1 MRLPT
6 MAEISRS
13 EELTQQ
19 FPGLD
24 RNLRGTDGSMSDMLN
39 LTSDHYPLLASREKR
54 TLLDVL
60 VKPNGLMA
68 KDKLVWVDN
77 RNLFYGGEDLTD
89 HLIDAGVHLTDSE
102 KTLVS
107 MGAYILILP
116 DKAYINTQD
125 YTDCGKIEAD
135 WTSGSEATISLCMAD
150 GAAYDYTASATAPEN
165 PKAGQYWLDTS
176 GEKEA
181 MKVWAESTG
190 SWVAVETVYCKIA
203 CTGIGKQFAENDGVT
218 LSGTGKEELDGS
230 KILYG
235 VSDDSVVVIGLVPQT
250 VTVAAGKLRM
260 QRKMPDM
267 DYVCECQNRIWGCKY
282 GLVDGKTI
290 NEIYCC
296 ALGDFKNWE
305 RYAGISTDSYR
316 ASVGTDGKWTGA
328 ITYLGYPLFWKENH
342 LHKVY
347 VDEGGAHQ
355 IQDTACRGVQEGCG
369 RSLQVVNDR
378 LYFKSRSGVCAYDG
392 SLPENTGY
400 SLGNELFSEAVG
412 GSLRG
417 KYYLSMRGETGW
429 SLFVYDTKNGIWI
442 KEDNTHALAMATLK
456 DELYILD
463 AETKQFFGASGRA
476 EGEKEKTVQ
485 WSATTNIIGYSDA
498 GQKYV
503 SRFAVRLRLEDGA
516 TAQFSI
522 EYDSNGIWL
531 PCGSIVGNRIKSAI
545 LPVKP
550 RRCDHFRIRITGF
563 GTMQIYSISKIYE
576 KGSDVCGY

>member
-1 MRLPT
+1 MQLPN
-6 MAEISRS
+6 MNEISRS
-13 EELTQQ
+13 EELTQS

-24 RNLRGTDGSMSDMLN
+24 RNLRGADGSMSDMKN
-39 LTSDHYPLLASREKR
+39 LTSDHYPLLAAREKR
-54 TLLDVL
+54 TMLDVL
-60 VKPNGLMA
+60 VKPNGLLA

-77 RNLFYGGEDLTD
+77 RNLYYGGEDLTD
-89 HLIDAGVHLTDSE
+89 HLIDVGVHLTDSE
-102 KTLVS
+102 KQLVS
-107 MGAYILILP
+107 MGAYVVILP
-116 DKAYINTQD
+116 DKVYINTQD
-125 YTDCGKIEAD
+125 YDDCGKIEAD
-135 WTSGSEATISLCMAD
+135 WTNTAKATVSLCMED
-150 GAAYDYTASATAPEN
+150 GTTYNYTAGGTAPESPTN
-165 PKAGQYWLDTS
+165 GQYWLDTS
-176 GEKEA
+176 GETDA
-181 MKVWAESTG
+181 MKVWNESTG
-190 SWVAVETVYCKIA
+190 GWVSVETVYCKIS
-203 CTGIGKQFAENDGVT
+203 CTGIGAQFQDNDGVT
-218 LSGTGKEELDGS
+218 VSGVEAIEGS
-230 KILYG
+230 RI
-235 VSDDSVVVIGLVPQT
+235 VQHVTQDSMVFIGLVPQT
-250 VTVAAGKLRM
+250 VTVEAGKLHIT
-260 QRKMPDM
+260 RKMPEM
-267 DYVCECQNRIWGCKY
+267 DYVVECQNRLWGCFY
-282 GLVDGKTI
+282 GVKGGQTI

-378 LYFKSRSGVCAYDG
+378 LYFKSRGGVCVYDG

-429 SLFVYDTKNGIWI
+429 NLFVYDTKNGIWV
-442 KEDNTHALAMATLK
+442 KEDDTHALAMATLR

-550 RRCDHFRIRITGF
+550 RRCDHFRIRATGF

>member
-1 MRLPT
+1 MT
-6 MAEISRS
+6 VSGVEKIEGSRIV
-13 EELTQQ
+13 Q
-19 FPGLD
+19 
-24 RNLRGTDGSMSDMLN
+24 
-39 LTSDHYPLLASREKR
+39 H
-54 TLLDVL
+54 V
-60 VKPNGLMA
+60 
-68 KDKLVWVDN
+68 
-77 RNLFYGGEDLTD
+77 
-89 HLIDAGVHLTDSE
+89 
-102 KTLVS
+102 
-107 MGAYILILP
+107 
-116 DKAYINTQD
+116 TQD
-125 YTDCGKIEAD
+125 
-135 WTSGSEATISLCMAD
+135 SMVL
-150 GAAYDYTASATAPEN
+150 
-165 PKAGQYWLDTS
+165 
-176 GEKEA
+176 
-181 MKVWAESTG
+181 
-190 SWVAVETVYCKIA
+190 
-203 CTGIGKQFAENDGVT
+203 
-218 LSGTGKEELDGS
+218 
-230 KILYG
+230 
-235 VSDDSVVVIGLVPQT
+235 IGLVPQT
-250 VTVAAGKLRM
+250 LTVEAGKLRIT
-260 QRKMPDM
+260 RKMPDM
-267 DYVCECQNRIWGCKY
+267 DYVVECQNRLWGCFY
-282 GLVDGKTI
+282 GVKDGKTI

-429 SLFVYDTKNGIWI
+429 SLFVYDTKNGVWI

-463 AETKQFFGASGRA
+463 ADTKQFFGASGRA

-522 EYDSNGIWL
+522 EYDSNGVWL

-563 GTMQIYSISKIYE
+563 GTMQIFSISKIYE

>member
-1 MRLPT
+1 MQLPS
-6 MAEISRS
+6 MNEISRS
-13 EELTQQ
+13 EELTQS

-24 RNLRGTDGSMSDMLN
+24 RNLRGADGGMSDMKN
-39 LTSDHYPLLASREKR
+39 LTSDHYPLLAAREKR
-54 TLLDVL
+54 TMLDVL
-60 VKPNGLMA
+60 VKPNGLLA

-77 RNLFYGGEDLTD
+77 RNLYYGGEDLTD
-89 HLIDAGVHLTDSE
+89 HLTDAGVHLTDSE

-107 MGAYILILP
+107 MGAYVIILP

-125 YTDCGKIEAD
+125 YDDCGKIEAD
-135 WTSGSEATISLCMAD
+135 WTNTAQATISLCMED
-150 GAAYDYTASATAPEN
+150 GAAYSYTPGTEAPESPTN
-165 PKAGQYWLDTS
+165 GQYWLDTS
-176 GEKEA
+176 GETDA
-181 MKVWAESTG
+181 MKVWNESTG
-190 SWVAVETVYCKIA
+190 SWVSVETVYCKIS
-203 CTGIGKQFAENDGVT
+203 CTGVGAQFKDLDGVT
-218 LSGTGKEELDGS
+218 VSGVEAIEGS
-230 KILYG
+230 RI
-235 VSDDSVVVIGLVPQT
+235 VQHVTADSMVLIGLVPQS
-250 VTVAAGKLRM
+250 VTVEAGKLRIT
-260 QRKMPDM
+260 RKMPEM
-267 DYVCECQNRIWGCKY
+267 DYVVECQNRLWGCFY
-282 GLVDGKTI
+282 GVKDGQTI

-369 RSLQVVNDR
+369 KSLQVVNDR

-400 SLGNELFSEAVG
+400 SLGQELFSEAVG
-412 GSLRG
+412 GNLRG
-417 KYYLSMRGETGW
+417 KYYLSMHGEAGW
-429 SLFVYDTKNGIWI
+429 NLFVYDTKNGIWM
-442 KEDNTHALAMATLK
+442 KEDDTHALAMATLK

-476 EGEKEKTVQ
+476 AGTKEKAVQ

>member
-1 MRLPT
+1 MQLPN
-6 MAEISRS
+6 MNEISRS
-13 EELTQQ
+13 EELTQS

-24 RNLRGTDGSMSDMLN
+24 RNLRGADGSMSDMKN
-39 LTSDHYPLLASREKR
+39 LTSDHYPLLAAREKR
-54 TLLDVL
+54 TMLDVL
-60 VKPNGLMA
+60 VKPNGLLA

-77 RNLFYGGEDLTD
+77 RNLYYGGEDLTD

-102 KTLVS
+102 KQLVS
-107 MGAYILILP
+107 MGAYVIILP
-116 DKAYINTQD
+116 DKAYINTQNYD
-125 YTDCGKIEAD
+125 DCGKIEAD
-135 WTSGSEATISLCMAD
+135 WTNGSQATVSLCMED
-150 GAAYDYTASATAPEN
+150 GAAYDYTAGKEAPAS
-165 PKAGQYWLDTS
+165 PKNGQFWLDTS
-176 GEKEA
+176 GETDA
-181 MKVWAESTG
+181 MKVWNESTG
-190 SWVAVETVYCKIA
+190 GWVSVETVYCKIS
-203 CTGIGKQFAENDGVT
+203 CTGIGAQFKDLDGVT
-218 LSGTGKEELDGS
+218 VSGVEAIEGS
-230 KILYG
+230 RI
-235 VSDDSVVVIGLVPQT
+235 VQHVTADSMVLIGLVPQT
-250 VTVAAGKLRM
+250 VTVDAGKLHIT
-260 QRKMPDM
+260 RKMPEM
-267 DYVCECQNRIWGCKY
+267 DYVVECRNRLWGCFY
-282 GLVDGKTI
+282 GVKDGQTI

-355 IQDTACRGVQEGCG
+355 IQDTACRGVQEGCA

-378 LYFKSRSGVCAYDG
+378 LYFKSRSGVCVYDG

-417 KYYLSMRGETGW
+417 KYYLSMHGETGW
-429 SLFVYDTKNGIWI
+429 SLFVYDTKNGIWV

-485 WSATTNIIGYSDA
+485 WSATTNVIGYSDA

>member
-1 MRLPT
+1 MQLPS
-6 MAEISRS
+6 MNEISRS
-13 EELTQQ
+13 EELTQS

-24 RNLRGTDGSMSDMLN
+24 RNLRGADGSMSDMKN
-39 LTSDHYPLLASREKR
+39 LTSDHYPLLAAREKR
-54 TLLDVL
+54 TMLDVL
-60 VKPNGLMA
+60 VKPNGLLA

-77 RNLFYGGEDLTD
+77 RNLYYGGEDLTD
-89 HLIDAGVHLTDSE
+89 HLTDAGVHLADSE

-107 MGAYILILP
+107 MGAYVIILP

-125 YTDCGKIEAD
+125 YDDCGKIEAD
-135 WTSGSEATISLCMAD
+135 WTNTAQATVSLCMED
-150 GAAYDYTASATAPEN
+150 GAAYNYTQGDTAPESPSN
-165 PKAGQYWLDTS
+165 GQYWLDTS
-176 GEKEA
+176 GETDV
-181 MKVWAESTG
+181 MKVWNESTG
-190 SWVAVETVYCKIA
+190 SWVSVETVYCKIS
-203 CTGIGKQFAENDGVT
+203 CVGIGAQFKDLDGVT
-218 LSGTGKEELDGS
+218 VSGVDAIEGS
-230 KILYG
+230 RI
-235 VSDDSVVVIGLVPQT
+235 VQHVTADSMVLIGLVPQS
-250 VTVAAGKLRM
+250 VTVEAGKLRIT
-260 QRKMPDM
+260 RKMPEM
-267 DYVCECQNRIWGCKY
+267 DYVVECQNRLWGCFY
-282 GLVDGKTI
+282 GVKDGQTI

-355 IQDTACRGVQEGCG
+355 IQDTACQGVQEGCG

-400 SLGNELFSEAVG
+400 SLGQELFSEAVG

-417 KYYLSMRGETGW
+417 KYYLSMHGEAGW
-429 SLFVYDTKNGIWI
+429 NLFVYDTKNGIWM
-442 KEDNTHALAMATLK
+442 KEDDTHALAMATLK

-476 EGEKEKTVQ
+476 EGTKEKTVQ

-522 EYDSNGIWL
+522 EYDSNGVWL
-531 PCGSIVGNRIKSAI
+531 PCGSIVGNRIKSAV

-550 RRCDHFRIRITGF
+550 RRCDHFRIRVTGF
-563 GTMQIYSISKIYE
+563 GAMQIYSISKIYE

>member
-176 GEKEA
+176 GENEA

-190 SWVAVETVYCKIA
+190 SWAAVETVYCKIA

-235 VSDDSVVVIGLVPQT
+235 VSADSVVVIGLVPQT
-250 VTVAAGKLRM
+250 VTVAAGKLRI

-355 IQDTACRGVQEGCG
+355 IQDTACQGVQEGCS

-378 LYFKSRSGVCAYDG
+378 LYFKSRSGVCVYDG

-417 KYYLSMRGETGW
+417 KYYLSMHGETGW
-429 SLFVYDTKNGIWI
+429 NLFVYDTKNGIWV
-442 KEDNTHALAMATLK
+442 KEDGTHALAMATLL

-463 AETKQFFGASGRA
+463 ADTKQFLGATGKA
-476 EGEKEKTVQ
+476 AGPKEKRVQ

-522 EYDSNGIWL
+522 EYDSNGEWL
-531 PCGSIVGNRIKSAI
+531 PCGSITGNRIKSEI

>member
-1 MRLPT
+1 MKLPS
-6 MAEISRS
+6 MSEISRS
-13 EELTQQ
+13 EELTQS

-24 RNLRGTDGSMSDMLN
+24 RNLRGAEGSMSDMKN
-39 LTSDHYPLLASREKR
+39 LTSDHYPLLAARERR
-54 TLLDVL
+54 TMLDVL
-60 VKPNGLMA
+60 VKPNGLLA

-77 RNLFYGGEDLTD
+77 RNLYYGGEDLTD
-89 HLIDAGVHLTDSE
+89 HLTDAGVHLTDSE

-107 MGAYILILP
+107 MGAYVIILP

-125 YTDCGKIEAD
+125 YDDCGKIEAD
-135 WTSGSEATISLCMAD
+135 WVNGTQATVSLCVED
-150 GAAYDYTASATAPEN
+150 GAAYDYTAGKEAPESPAN
-165 PKAGQYWLDTS
+165 GQFWLDTS
-176 GEKEA
+176 GETDA
-181 MKVWAESTG
+181 MKVWNESTG
-190 SWVAVETVYCKIA
+190 GWVSVETVYCKIS
-203 CTGIGKQFAENDGVT
+203 CTGIGAQFKDYDGVT
-218 LSGTGKEELDGS
+218 VSGVEQIEGS
-230 KILYG
+230 RI
-235 VSDDSVVVIGLVPQT
+235 VQHVTADSMVLIGLVPQT
-250 VTVAAGKLRM
+250 VTAEAGKLRIT
-260 QRKMPDM
+260 RKMPEM
-267 DYVCECQNRIWGCKY
+267 DYVVECQNRLWGCFY
-282 GLVDGKTI
+282 GVKDGQTI

-355 IQDTACRGVQEGCG
+355 IQDTACRGVQEGCS

-400 SLGNELFSEAVG
+400 SLGQELFSEAVG

-417 KYYLSMRGETGW
+417 KYYLSMHGEKGW
-429 SLFVYDTKNGIWI
+429 NLFVYDTSNGIWI
-442 KEDNTHALAMATLK
+442 KEDDTHALAMATLK

-476 EGEKEKTVQ
+476 EGTKEKTVQ

>member
-1 MRLPT
+1 MKLPS
-6 MAEISRS
+6 MSEISRS
-13 EELTQQ
+13 EELTQS

-24 RNLRGTDGSMSDMLN
+24 RNLRGADGSMSDMRN
-39 LTSDHYPLLASREKR
+39 LTSDHYPLLAARERR
-54 TLLDVL
+54 TMLDVL
-60 VKPNGLMA
+60 VKPNGLLA

-77 RNLFYGGEDLTD
+77 RNLFYGGVDLTD
-89 HLIDAGVHLTDSE
+89 HLTDAGVHLTDSE

-107 MGAYILILP
+107 MGAYIIILP
-116 DKAYINTQD
+116 DKAYMNTQD

-135 WTSGSEATISLCMAD
+135 WVNGSPATVSLCMED
-150 GAAYDYTASATAPEN
+150 GAAYDYTAGKEAPAS
-165 PKAGQYWLDTS
+165 PKNGQFWLDTS
-176 GEKEA
+176 GETDA
-181 MKVWAESTG
+181 MKVWNESSG
-190 SWVAVETVYCKIA
+190 SWVSVETVYCRIS
-203 CTGIGKQFAENDGVT
+203 CTGIGAQFQDNDGVT
-218 LSGTGKEELDGS
+218 VSGVEQIEGS
-230 KILYG
+230 RI
-235 VSDDSVVVIGLVPQT
+235 VQHVTQDSMVLIGLVPQT
-250 VTVAAGKLRM
+250 VTVEAGKLHIT
-260 QRKMPDM
+260 RKMPEM
-267 DYVCECQNRIWGCKY
+267 DYVVECQNRLWGCFY
-282 GLVDGKTI
+282 GVKDGQTI

-429 SLFVYDTKNGIWI
+429 SLFVYDTKNGIWV
-442 KEDNTHALAMATLK
+442 KEDNTHALAMATLR

-485 WSATTNIIGYSDA
+485 WSATTNIVGYSDA

>member
-1 MRLPT
+1 MQLPN
-6 MAEISRS
+6 MNEISRS
-13 EELTQQ
+13 EELTQS

-24 RNLRGTDGSMSDMLN
+24 RNLRGTDGSMSDMKN
-39 LTSDHYPLLASREKR
+39 LTSDHYPLLAAREKR
-54 TLLDVL
+54 TMLDVL
-60 VKPNGLMA
+60 VKPNGLLA

-77 RNLFYGGEDLTD
+77 RNLYYGGEDLTD
-89 HLIDAGVHLTDSE
+89 HLIDVGVHLTDSE
-102 KTLVS
+102 KQLVS
-107 MGAYILILP
+107 MGAYVVILP

-125 YTDCGKIEAD
+125 YDDCGKIEAD
-135 WTSGSEATISLCMAD
+135 WKNGSQATVTLCMED
-150 GAAYDYTASATAPEN
+150 GAAYDYTAGKEAPESPQN
-165 PKAGQYWLDTS
+165 GQFWLDTS
-176 GEKEA
+176 GENDA
-181 MKVWAESTG
+181 MKVWNESTG
-190 SWVAVETVYCKIA
+190 GWVSVETVYCKIS
-203 CTGIGKQFAENDGVT
+203 CTGIGAQFKDLDGVT
-218 LSGTGKEELDGS
+218 VSGVEQIEGS
-230 KILYG
+230 RIIQH
-235 VSDDSVVVIGLVPQT
+235 VTADSMVLIGLVPQA
-250 VTVAAGKLRM
+250 VTVEAGELRIT
-260 QRKMPDM
+260 RKMPEM
-267 DYVCECQNRIWGCKY
+267 DYVVECQNRLWGCFY
-282 GLVDGKTI
+282 GVKDGQAI

-328 ITYLGYPLFWKENH
+328 VTYLGYPLFWKENH

-355 IQDTACRGVQEGCG
+355 IQDTACRGVQEGCS

-400 SLGNELFSEAVG
+400 SLGQELFSEAVG
-412 GSLRG
+412 GNLRG
-417 KYYLSMRGETGW
+417 KYYLSMHGEAGW
-429 SLFVYDTKNGIWI
+429 NLFVYDTKNGIWV
-442 KEDNTHALAMATLK
+442 KEDDTHALAMATLR

-463 AETKQFFGASGRA
+463 AETKQLFGASGRA
-476 EGEKEKTVQ
+476 EGQKEKTVQ
-485 WSATTNIIGYSDA
+485 WSATTNVIGYSDA